1 MDSQLAFSLGNDYID
16 DRKYKKYCQK
26 RIADILMHKLT
37 EINISMKIG
46 ILTHALT
53 TNYGGILQ
61 NYALQQILKEKGYDP
76 ITIDYYYPT
85 SIKVCILSFASRI
98 LRRIKGESI
107 PLRAWTTS
115 KENEIIAQNIN
126 KFITKYINRT
136 RKCSISEISTTTS
149 YGFDALIVGS
159 DQVWRGGSRPVA
171 KFFFSDFKYLDV
183 PKVAYAASFGTDI
196 WKYNSKET
204 KECKELVKDFSG
216 ISVREGDAISLCE
229 EYLNASAKLVLDP
242 TLLISRS
249 YYENLVEDSNL
260 QPLKNNSMM
269 VYILDNSSTKD
280 CIVNIISQKLDLS
293 INNVRSEKYFS
304 EVGTSKIDKCI
315 FPSIEEW
322 LRGFMEA
329 KYVVTDSFHGTV
341 FSIIFNKPFV
351 SIVNKQRGASRFYS
365 LLNMFGLQDRLVY
378 DISKVDELIGKKIDF
393 DAVNN
398 ILTEKRN
405 ESINFLIQ
413 SLNK

>member
-1 MDSQLAFSLGNDYID
+1 M
-16 DRKYKKYCQK
+16 
-26 RIADILMHKLT
+26 
-37 EINISMKIG
+37 
-46 ILTHALT
+46 
-53 TNYGGILQ
+53 
-61 NYALQQILKEKGYDP
+61 
-76 ITIDYYYPT
+76 
-85 SIKVCILSFASRI
+85 
-98 LRRIKGESI
+98 
-107 PLRAWTTS
+107 
-115 KENEIIAQNIN
+115 
-126 KFITKYINRT
+126 
-136 RKCSISEISTTTS
+136 
-149 YGFDALIVGS
+149 
-159 DQVWRGGSRPVA
+159 
-171 KFFFSDFKYLDV
+171 
-183 PKVAYAASFGTDI
+183 
-196 WKYNSKET
+196 
-204 KECKELVKDFSG
+204 
-216 ISVREGDAISLCE
+216 CE